1 MASTNSTGYFARR
14 HQDPDYAAEVHR
26 ERVRIDAIDKV
37 VRALDRAREAQ
48 GLSKAELA
56 RRTGHRA
63 EVLRR
68 LFTAEQPN
76 PTLDTIAEI
85 AAALD
90 LDLTVV
96 AKSEVASR
104 G

>member
-1 MASTNSTGYFARR
+1 MTSTQSGYFARR
-14 HQDPDYAAEVHR
+14 HQDPEYASEVER
-26 ERVRIDAIDKV
+26 ERIRIDAIDRI
-37 VRALDRAREAQ
+37 VRTLDEARLEQ

-56 RRTGHRA
+56 RRTGRRA

-76 PTLDTIAEI
+76 PTLETVVEV

-90 LDLTVV
+90 MQVTVT
-96 AKSEVASR
+96 ARTDISSR
-104 G
+104 A